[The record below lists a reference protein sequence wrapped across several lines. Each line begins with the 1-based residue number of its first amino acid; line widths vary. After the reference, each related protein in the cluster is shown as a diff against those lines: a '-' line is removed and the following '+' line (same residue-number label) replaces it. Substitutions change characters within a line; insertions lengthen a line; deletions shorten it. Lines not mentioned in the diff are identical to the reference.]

1 MKQERHQ
8 AIRRIITEN
17 EIDTQEALLAKLR
30 EEGYHVT
37 QATVSRDMRELMLFK
52 TATATGYKYVAPDE
66 KSAGNIASHFTHAL
80 AESVIS
86 VDCAQNLIV
95 VKTYSGMA
103 GAVATC
109 IDSIRSP
116 DIIGCVAGDDA
127 ILVVAR
133 DLEKTQE
140 LCARMKEDLRQ
151 A

>member
-8 AIRRIITEN
+8 AIIRIIAEN
-17 EIDTQEALLAKLR
+17 EIETQEDLLAKLK

-37 QATVSRDMRELMLFK
+37 QATVSRDMRELKLLK
-52 TATATGYKYVAPDE
+52 AATSTGYKYVAPRE
-66 KSAGNIASHFTHAL
+66 KTEQERMPHFSRAL

-86 VDCAQNLIV
+86 VDYAQNLIV
-95 VKTYSGMA
+95 VKTYAGMA

-127 ILVVAR
+127 ILVVTR
-133 DLEKTQE
+133 DLAKTEE
-140 LCARMKEDLRQ
+140 LCMCMREDLQ
-151 A
+151 KA

>member
-8 AIRRIITEN
+8 AIKRIIAEN
-17 EIDTQEALLAKLR
+17 EIETQEDLLVKLK

-37 QATVSRDMRELMLFK
+37 QATVSRDMRELKLLK
-52 TATATGYKYVAPDE
+52 AASSTGYKYVAPPE
-66 KSAGNIASHFTHAL
+66 KTEQERMPHFSHAL

-86 VDCAQNLIV
+86 VDYAQNLIV

-127 ILVVAR
+127 ILVVTR
-133 DLEKTQE
+133 DLAKTEE
-140 LCARMKEDLRQ
+140 LCMCMREDLQ
-151 A
+151 KA